1 MNFKIVESAYSSLL
15 RVFVFYS
22 LVFELMDF
30 RVKQSVIKISGQIIF
45 SNSFSLISCTMQ
57 FH

>member
-45 SNSFSLISCTMQ
+45 SNSFSLISCAM
-57 FH
+57 